1 MTGDFRVAVSQ
12 ISGICTIY
20 GPLITFAC
28 HRVLKN
34 GYLTRQFPQILPSIH
49 PWSLLDVFKQLF
61 FVAGAIVFRLVT
73 TLEAYL
79 RTSGESNHHR

>member
-12 ISGICTIY
+12 ISGICMIY

-34 GYLTRQFPQILPSIH
+34 GYLTTQFHKYYPVYILGVHLMFS
-49 PWSLLDVFKQLF
+49 
-61 FVAGAIVFRLVT
+61 
-73 TLEAYL
+73 
-79 RTSGESNHHR
+79 SN